1 MEFNEVYL
9 ERENWTAPL
18 CYSAAHTYLVIKFVV
33 QTKAL
38 VA

>member
-1 MEFNEVYL
+1 MEFNEVYH
-9 ERENWTAPL
+9 ERRNWTAPV
-18 CYSAAHTYLVIKFVV
+18 CYSAVHTYLVIKFVV